1 MNTFFLR
8 IYDYLGKRKWLLWLF
23 SGIIVLLGVWSVC
36 RIKLDEDIAAFLPLD
51 GKEKHQMELY
61 GQFSESEKI
70 VVVFEGERESLM
82 DAIDSFQLQYE
93 NIGLTPVLN
102 SRIDVYDYVGALDT
116 LYNYMPYFLTAEDYE
131 NIGRKLDDVG
141 CPDSVMKANRQKLLM
156 PLPVYEELR
165 MRYDPL
171 NLFEPVVTRL
181 MGQMSYGG
189 QITLNDGY
197 MMSRDGEMAI
207 VWLDTPYGASE
218 TDKNAGLVDTLE
230 MICGSVKAMGID
242 ARLTGAPVIAVGNAR
257 CIKHDSMLAGIV
269 AMLIIIALLWIVLRQ
284 VKSMLLILLTVGF
297 GWLVAMSVVSCVFGN
312 VSMIVI
318 GMGSVLV
325 GIAVNYPLHVVMHHN
340 YTDNVRS
347 NLDELVVPL
356 VIGNITTVGAFCAL
370 LPLKAEAIR
379 QLGLF
384 AAALLIG
391 TILFSVVVLPH
402 ILPCERRESRH
413 LLAIMPTLGLRGSK
427 IVMAIIVGLTIVFV
441 FFIPSTSFD
450 NNLSNINYMTD
461 VQRRDLARL
470 SSLAGQE
477 HTTHTLY
484 VVQDEGQW
492 EEKCEK
498 AERVQDI
505 VKELEREG
513 LLEDVRLATDFMPS
527 EETRKER
534 IELWN
539 DFIKSRKWEIDVD
552 LNLGE
557 RKYGFADNAFAPF
570 EAMINTPV
578 CEVKSCAFEKHVSLF
593 MPGKI
598 KNGMICE
605 TCQVLP
611 ENEENVIR
619 RLGEDCT
626 AFTIEGN
633 NMAMTET
640 LSGEFDYIG
649 IVCSCLVFVFLWISF
664 RKFRLALLAFLPMAL
679 SWVWILGIMGIA
691 GIQFNIVSV
700 ILAAFIFGQGDDYT
714 IFMVEGVMHEHETG
728 SSILP
733 QYRTEIVMSAIIMLV
748 GIGTLVISRHP
759 AMHSLGTVTLIG
771 MTVVVTMAYL
781 LPQAVFNIFGKTGR
795 R

>member
-23 SGIIVLLGVWSVC
+23 SGIIVLWGVWSVC

-61 GQFSESEKI
+61 GQFSGSEKI
-70 VVVFEGERESLM
+70 VVVFEGKRESLM

-102 SRIDVYDYVGALDT
+102 SRIDVYDYVEALDT

-141 CPDSVMKANRQKLLM
+141 YPDSVMKADRQKLLM

-165 MRYDPL
+165 MRCDPL
-171 NLFEPVVTRL
+171 NLFDPVVTRL
-181 MGQMSYGG
+181 MRQMSYGG

-207 VWLDTPYGASE
+207 VWLETPYGASE

-230 MICGSVKAMGID
+230 MICGRVKAMGID

-269 AMLIIIALLWIVLRQ
+269 AMLIIVALLWIVLRQ

-297 GWLVAMSVVSCVFGN
+297 GWLVAMSVVSCVFVT

-391 TILFSVVVLPH
+391 TILFSVVILPH

-427 IVMAIIVGLTIVFV
+427 IVMAIIVGLTIVFA

-461 VQRRDLARL
+461 EQRNDLARL
-470 SSLAGQE
+470 SSIAGQE
-477 HTTHTLY
+477 HTLY
-484 VVQDEGQW
+484 MIQEEGQW
-492 EEKCEK
+492 DDKCEK
-498 AERVQDI
+498 AERVQAM
-505 VKELEREG
+505 VKGLEKES
-513 LLEDVRLATDFMPS
+513 LLRNVRMATDFMPS
-527 EETRKER
+527 KKTQKER
-534 IELWN
+534 IVLWN
-539 DFIKSRKWEIDVD
+539 EFIEKHKRKIDVD

-557 RKYGFADNAFAPF
+557 RKYGFADDAFAPF
-570 EAMINTPV
+570 EAMLNNPIGEIDLNT
-578 CEVKSCAFEKHVSLF
+578 FEKQLSKF
-593 MPGKI
+593 MPEKV

-605 TCQVLP
+605 TCQISP
-611 ENEENVIR
+611 KNEESVIKK
-619 RLGEDCT
+619 LGDDCT
-626 AFTIEGN
+626 AFTMEGN
-633 NMAMTET
+633 NMAMAET
-640 LSGEFDYIG
+640 LSDEFDYIG
-649 IVCSCLVFVFLWISF
+649 LICSLIVFVFLCISF
-664 RKFRLALLAFLPMAL
+664 KEIKLAILAFIPMVV
-679 SWVWILGIMGIA
+679 SWIWILGIMGIV
-691 GIQFNIVSV
+691 GIQFNLVNI
-700 ILAAFIFGQGDDYT
+700 ILATFIFGQGDDYT
-714 IFMVEGVMHEHETG
+714 IFMVEGVVYEHKTG
-728 SSILP
+728 SAILP
-733 QYRTEIVMSAIIMLV
+733 QYRTEIVMSALIMLV

-771 MTVVVTMAYL
+771 MTVVVLTAYII
-781 LPQAVFNIFGKTGR
+781 PQAICKLVFSR
-795 R
+795 